1 MVPSSPHV
9 REVYSGSSGII
20 QGLRSL
26 HESAVR
32 ETLCIDS
39 TTLDVDVAR
48 AVALEVN
55 NTGAQMIDAPVS
67 GGMSKL

>member
-26 HESAVR
+26 QESAVR

-55 NTGAQMIDAPVS
+55 NMGAQIIDAPVS
-67 GGMSKL
+67 GGMFKL